1 MREPIDPR
9 IGERVLLARRRK
21 GWKQEDLARTT
32 TMSRTEISQLEQG
45 RQQVSAERL
54 RTLAQALGTT
64 ADYLLGLSGD
74 DPPRAADA
82 RRAAAPRA

>member
-21 GWKQEDLARTT
+21 GWNQGDLARKT
-32 TMSRTEISQLEQG
+32 TMSRTVISQLEKG

-54 RTLAQALGTT
+54 RTLAQALGVS
-64 ADYLLGLSGD
+64 ADYLLGLVGEEAD
-74 DPPRAADA
+74 EEDAA
-82 RRAAAPRA
+82 